1 MNSPVII
8 KGNKWGIKLII
19 HREATVKDVVE
30 ALKIKLQNT
39 SDYYKNIKPI
49 TVSFDG
55 KNITEDEKAAILD
68 TLREIGLNIKT
79 LSGKTQS
86 FTTVKKQEQP
96 LVDGLFFIGNINAGQ
111 SVDASESVVIVGN
124 VEAGASVY
132 SEGNIII
139 IGELNGYAESGY
151 KGRNDTFV
159 YSLIS
164 GGKINE

>member
-8 KGNKWGIKLII
+8 KGNKWGINLII
-19 HREATVKDVVE
+19 HREATVDDVIRTLR
-30 ALKIKLQNT
+30 AKLQKT

-55 KNITEDEKAAILD
+55 KSITEDEKAIILD

-79 LSGKTQS
+79 ISNTIHNPTTGEITQ
-86 FTTVKKQEQP
+86 QP
-96 LVDGLFFIGNINAGQ
+96 LTEGLFFVGNIKSGQ